1 MGIYDDLDKYTGPAL
16 LQSALNVVTANVDKR
31 EGSVIWDTLSPLSVM
46 EAGVIKM
53 LKTVLENTNIQTASG
68 SWLDLVASQ
77 PPCGLY
83 RKQAIKARKF
93 ASYTPFDYQM
103 QDNTTYTSNNGL
115 GLIWRVISAP
125 DSVVLNPG
133 QVIVECDTP
142 GAEPA
147 GDYGTLQPVAPDND
161 LKTFEFDD
169 VPAINEG
176 ANAESDL
183 EFRLRIWESLK
194 SNRYGGNFDDY
205 LEWCLTSFRDDPNG
219 ASLDGMQFYPSTRY
233 IGGGNILIYPTTTGA
248 NGFKYYPASAEI
260 CSFLKAFIDPE
271 PLTGY
276 GAGVAPV
283 GHRVSIQQRNV
294 DSFALH
300 VVVTLKEGSE
310 LTPEIVASARHSL
323 EGYFEE
329 LRAALVSQKGDTF
342 PNDPGSIAGY
352 RTVLYKQRVLE
363 AVRIGGNF
371 EAATNVYRVSG
382 TGYEFELPEEY
393 IIDLSYSPQSG
404 GLPVLADSF
413 EITTGGMG

>member
-1 MGIYDDLDKYTGPAL
+1 MEGVVGLAEAGDLLARQHAVHHVEEDLHRGVEVAEDRGAQVGVLVAVHEEDEGRERERLPEVGDDRRIEIGGGGAPGIGDRLHLVVVVGQEQAVDEQDDLADDAAAEEDDEAL
-16 LQSALNVVTANVDKR
+16 GFL
-31 EGSVIWDTLSPLSVM
+31 G
-46 EAGVIKM
+46 M
-53 LKTVLENTNIQTASG
+53 L
-68 SWLDLVASQ
+68 
-77 PPCGLY
+77 
-83 RKQAIKARKF
+83 RRH
-93 ASYTPFDYQM
+93 
-103 QDNTTYTSNNGL
+103 
-115 GLIWRVISAP
+115 
-125 DSVVLNPG
+125 
-133 QVIVECDTP
+133 
-142 GAEPA
+142 
-147 GDYGTLQPVAPDND
+147 
-161 LKTFEFDD
+161 
-169 VPAINEG
+169 
-176 ANAESDL
+176 
-183 EFRLRIWESLK
+183 
-194 SNRYGGNFDDY
+194 
-205 LEWCLTSFRDDPNG
+205 
-219 ASLDGMQFYPSTRY
+219 

-248 NGFKYYPASAEI
+248 NGFKHSPASAEI
-260 CSFLKAFIDPE
+260 CSFLKTFIDPE

-283 GHRVSIQQRNV
+283 GHRVSVQQRNV

-310 LTPEIVASARHSL
+310 LTPENVASARHSL